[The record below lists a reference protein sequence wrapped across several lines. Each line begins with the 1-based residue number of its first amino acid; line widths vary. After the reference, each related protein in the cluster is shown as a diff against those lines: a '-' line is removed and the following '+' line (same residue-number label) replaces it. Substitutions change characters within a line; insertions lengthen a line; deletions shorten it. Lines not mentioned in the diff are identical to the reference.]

1 MSVTKTPKEVEAFVA
16 DLRKT
21 KGGVVVEE
29 ANGET
34 VVRTRD
40 GDVHRF
46 QAPKPKAK
54 AD

>member
-1 MSVTKTPKEVEAFVA
+1 MTKTVSEKEVEAFVS

-21 KGGVVVEE
+21 KGGVTVVEE
-29 ANGET
+29 DGET

-46 QAPKPKAK
+46 KVSKSKGKEA
-54 AD
+54 